1 MWKRIIIVLGGAEI
15 IVGGSYQLWPDIMP
29 EWLSYLAIGVG
40 VLTILYAIFGMGKQE
55 KRTPPVPTFL
65 PMWKFQAN
73 WWLPY
78 RHLIPMKKA
87 VKIAYKKTRNNLAS
101 KVAEE
106 GFGGKLRIESYYAN
120 ALANDGQ
127 TPIYGFK
134 HGTERFVKIP
144 PETFNRGTFS
154 NDADSFSY
162 FGEEQPRYVGLAM
175 TKRELKKRIR
185 AIKEWDGDS

>member
-1 MWKRIIIVLGGAEI
+1 MWKRIIIVLGGVEI
-15 IVGGSYQLWPDIMP
+15 IIGGSYQLWPDIMP

-40 VLTILYAIFGMGKQE
+40 VATILYAIFGMGKE
-55 KRTPPVPTFL
+55 KKQTPFIPTFL

-78 RHLIPMKKA
+78 RRLIPMKKA
-87 VKIAYKKTRNNLAS
+87 VIIAYKKTQNNLAS

-134 HGTERFVKIP
+134 YGTERLVKIP
-144 PETFNRGTFS
+144 PDTFNRGTFS
-154 NDADSFSY
+154 DDADSFSY
-162 FGEEQPRYVGLAM
+162 FEAQQPRYVGLAIRKDDL
-175 TKRELKKRIR
+175 KRR
-185 AIKEWDGDS
+185 IKEIKNWDGDS